1 MAHRGAILYRV
12 DDGRTGRVDKP
23 FWRDRLLPV
32 GVMRI
37 SGDDA
42 QAMIPALK
50 ALGNGI
56 VPQQA
61 YAIAACIL
69 IAEGLPVPPR
79 P

>member
-1 MAHRGAILYRV
+1 M
-12 DDGRTGRVDKP
+12 DDGGAGRVDKP
-23 FWRDRLLPV
+23 FWVNRPLPPGV
-32 GVMRI
+32 GRI
-37 SGDDA
+37 SKDGMRA
-42 QAMIPALK
+42 LIPALK

-56 VPQQA
+56 VPHQS